1 MAVSWIIPLMLAGT
15 APTASDLRH
24 LLDAI
29 RQVETGGE
37 ADPANAVGDGGRS
50 LGPYQITRA
59 YWHDSGVPG
68 KYPWVR
74 NKAYAERVMIAYWQ
88 RFCPSALARHDWQ
101 TLARVH
107 NGGPNGP
114 EEARTRG
121 YWARVREH
129 LSGRALAR

>member
-1 MAVSWIIPLMLAGT
+1 MLVGWMIPLTLATT
-15 APTASDLRH
+15 APPASDLRH

-37 ADPANAVGDGGRS
+37 SDPANAVGDGGRS

-59 YWHDSGVPG
+59 YWRDSGVPG
-68 KYPWVR
+68 QYQWVR

-88 RFCPSALARHDWQ
+88 RHCPSALARHDWQ

-114 EEARTRG
+114 WEWRTISYWRRAREQTR
-121 YWARVREH
+121 
-129 LSGRALAR
+129 

>member
-1 MAVSWIIPLMLAGT
+1 MFAGRIIPLMLATT
-15 APTASDLRH
+15 APAPSDLRQ

-37 ADPANAVGDGGRS
+37 SDPANAVGDGGRS

-59 YWHDSGVPG
+59 YWRDSGVAG
-68 KYPWVR
+68 QYQWVR

-88 RFCPSALARHDWQ
+88 RHCPSALARHDCQ

-114 EEARTRG
+114 WEWRTISYWRRAREQTR
-121 YWARVREH
+121 
-129 LSGRALAR
+129 

>member
-1 MAVSWIIPLMLAGT
+1 MVMAWIIPLTFAAAVPAG
-15 APTASDLRH
+15 ADLRH

-59 YWHDSGVPG
+59 YWADSRVPG
-68 KYPWVR
+68 QYQWVR

-88 RFCPSALARHDWQ
+88 RHCPLALARRDWQ

-114 EEARTRG
+114 SEWRTLVYWNRVKQQMAR
-121 YWARVREH
+121 
-129 LSGRALAR
+129 